1 MNLVLIAIRNEFAA
15 NIAIFAT
22 LNGDSTPIL
31 KPFLTIKKQLVMVAL
46 EKTFLTQSLNLVTVH
61 PLHRFH
67 FVFLKMKQFHRHIA
81 LKHIKHRK
89 LILESSNSQ

>member
-31 KPFLTIKKQLVMVAL
+31 KPFLTI
-46 EKTFLTQSLNLVTVH
+46 
-61 PLHRFH
+61 
-67 FVFLKMKQFHRHIA
+67 
-81 LKHIKHRK
+81 
-89 LILESSNSQ
+89 